1 MISQEEFAEMMISNV
16 DPDLKKSVISDL
28 FTSIMR

>member
-1 MISQEEFAEMMISNV
+1 MISQEEFTEMMISNA
-16 DPDLKKSVISDL
+16 DPDLQKSVISDL